1 MARDPNPRPR
11 IVAIQWTIGSRVAS
25 EPMCNPVRCSA
36 PRRFLQV
43 CSQNRQLLTS
53 NYKRLHNRLV
63 ERRRNRQNLRLP
75 HAALDQMPARLVLE
89 RIPVPSLAISR
100 DGRIL
105 FANQAFADMVGHT
118 TEALLSMEFS
128 ELFRTAPA
136 DESPVSVVR
145 KYADQLVELVH
156 ADESVVR
163 ARMSKSA
170 LMRDDDPLALATFHD
185 LTEQLWTQGQ

>member
-1 MARDPNPRPR
+1 
-11 IVAIQWTIGSRVAS
+11 
-25 EPMCNPVRCSA
+25 
-36 PRRFLQV
+36 
-43 CSQNRQLLTS
+43 
-53 NYKRLHNRLV
+53 
-63 ERRRNRQNLRLP
+63 
-75 HAALDQMPARLVLE
+75 MPARLVLE

-100 DGRIL
+100 DGQIL
-105 FANQAFADMVGHT
+105 FANKAFADMVGHS

-128 ELFRTAPA
+128 ELFRTMPT

-170 LMRDDDPLALATFHD
+170 LLRDDDPLALATFHD